1 MMLDGGV
8 RVNARRRH
16 GARRRLPSEAAML
29 SRGGWN
35 LGMWKRKGALRPA
48 SIRLVATAA
57 TAPRIA
63 TAFAE
68 RIEAAE
74 GHATD
79 SAEAT

>member
-1 MMLDGGV
+1 
-8 RVNARRRH
+8 
-16 GARRRLPSEAAML
+16 ML
-29 SRGGWN
+29 SRWLD
-35 LGMWKRKGALRPA
+35 LGRWKRKGALRPA

-79 SAEAT
+79 SERRPKTSELISYSSLFFCE